1 MRERVKTRNTK
12 YGKKLNKRLMPN
24 WKREIQDTIEKE
36 KRTTNSK
43 RKAAQTVSEDINDVP
58 KKVVKT

>member
-24 WKREIQDTIEKE
+24 WKREIQDTIEIE
-36 KRTTNSK
+36 KRKIAKVRDREREKK
-43 RKAAQTVSEDINDVP
+43 RTI
-58 KKVVKT
+58 